1 MEKYILT
8 DDSGGAKCR
17 EVKPNSLMGSSFQC
31 LLHMSGRFCR
41 LQCLPLPSRHYT
53 GLILQGAW
61 FAQVSQD
68 CEAVNYLVRRMSIGL
83 RFIQKLDHLRKKPCL
98 QAAILADL
106 QKLFPWPEEKPMT
119 ASRPCAFGWESD
131 TGEWRAHGQLLKPVT
146 CHVASGLG
154 VASHPEV

>member
-1 MEKYILT
+1 
-8 DDSGGAKCR
+8 
-17 EVKPNSLMGSSFQC
+17 
-31 LLHMSGRFCR
+31 
-41 LQCLPLPSRHYT
+41 
-53 GLILQGAW
+53 
-61 FAQVSQD
+61 
-68 CEAVNYLVRRMSIGL
+68 MSIGL

-154 VASHPEV
+154 VASHPEVWVWFECKISKELWVCTGSQEKSVEIGITGLWELRVWPEAHAPALPSGVTLGMPLKLSGHVCLWDRSERVCLSLCR